1 MITWED
7 FQQRLKDSADSVGDE
22 YELDFQI
29 RSICREAQ
37 MPYRMGR
44 GVVKQYQASKREFSP
59 IDVVD
64 FLGPRPDTGGTNDK
78 A

>member
-1 MITWED
+1 MMTWED
-7 FQQRLKDSADSVGDE
+7 FQQRLKDTADSTTDDN
-22 YELDFQI
+22 ELDFQI
-29 RSICREAQ
+29 RVICREAQ

-64 FLGPRPDTGGTNDK
+64 FLGPRPDTGGANDK